1 MTISSRVARPLLAS
15 IFVSGGL
22 DALRNPE
29 GKVKAAEAVTGPL
42 TRHISALPDDT
53 ALLVRVN
60 GGVQVVAGILLSLGK
75 FRRISSLALIG
86 SIVPTTLAGH
96 RFWDEVDDEKSAQ
109 QQVHFLKNLGVLGG
123 LILAAADTEGEPSVS
138 WRLRRRVQRAGA
150 GFERQ
155 KATNRGKAKR
165 AMRNVSDASEHAW
178 TALDKA
184 AVKEAAKGAG
194 IASHY
199 LSSGAER
206 ASGLIAQA
214 QERLSTV

>member
-1 MTISSRVARPLLAS
+1 MTISSRIARPLLAS

-22 DALRNPE
+22 DAVRNPE
-29 GKVKAAEAVTGPL
+29 GKVKAAETVTGPL

-60 GGVQVVAGILLSLGK
+60 GGVQVVAAVLLSIGK

-109 QQVHFLKNLGVLGG
+109 AQVHFLKNLAVLGG

-138 WRLRRRVQRAGA
+138 WRLRRRM
-150 GFERQ
+150 Q
-155 KATNRGKAKR
+155 KAGVGFGKQKAVKGRKAKQALR
-165 AMRNVSDASEHAW
+165 SVSDASEQAW
-178 TALDKA
+178 RRLDETAA
-184 AVKEAAKGAG
+184 REASRGAG
-194 IASHY
+194 IANHY
-199 LSSGAER
+199 LSTGAER
-206 ASGLIAQA
+206 ASGLLAQA
-214 QERLSTV
+214 QERLASV